1 MGADRANSDGG
12 GTGVAGSAVTLK
24 IVLPIVLFAVVYG
37 LFLPQDKIQRLRWVV
52 VVWIALVLALYWIK
66 N

>member
-1 MGADRANSDGG
+1 M
-12 GTGVAGSAVTLK
+12 K